1 MANMDS
7 NKEKQ
12 LIINNLCL
20 NPAVYYK
27 GVRKTFGVQS
37 VKAKV
42 SETALTDVTMIYVV
56 MQLFIITIIVG
67 LLTQWE

>member
-27 GVRKTFGVQS
+27 GVRKTFGV
-37 VKAKV
+37 
-42 SETALTDVTMIYVV
+42 
-56 MQLFIITIIVG
+56 
-67 LLTQWE
+67 